1 MAISRGWT
9 WSWGAALLCGALCA
23 GCGSL
28 GGAPRSEGGVS
39 ADGAS
44 RDGASRDGASRD
56 GASRD
61 GASRD
66 GALLSDGGRAEA
78 GADRTGGTGVCT
90 QTSIVAAPNPPDI
103 LIVMDRSGSMA
114 DVFGQGQSKWT
125 VLSQAIN
132 SLVAS
137 TETTV
142 NWGLKLYGDDDMCG
156 VNAGAAVRVGPSSA
170 SAIAAALAPVAASGE
185 TPTETAIE
193 SAVAYLQ
200 GLSDP
205 DPKYLLLASGGQ
217 MGCGPGLDPSA
228 DDSTG
233 AESAVSA
240 AAGAGFPTFVLGVVD
255 PTSEAAATGTLNQIA
270 IVGNEAQQNSSTS
283 FYRVTDL
290 SVLTEVTS
298 ARTSFGIGCTI
309 ALETSVAGAVLSV
322 SAITTAGT
330 TVAIPQD
337 AANGWSYDAGGRN
350 LILNGSVCTA
360 LQASAYSVVSLRY
373 DCGG

>member
-1 MAISRGWT
+1 VPGTEVTISTPMAPTAWAVLERELLRANAIACREFFQKYFDERGYLKCVER
-9 WSWGAALLCGALCA
+9 WGGDDGPDDAIENLSDWPILHAL
-23 GCGSL
+23 
-28 GGAPRSEGGVS
+28 
-39 ADGAS
+39 GAS
-44 RDGASRDGASRD
+44 DNVLDMYKKGWEGHLRQYTAARTKDVPFARDGMYYK
-56 GASRD
+56 
-61 GASRD
+61 
-66 GALLSDGGRAEA
+66 EF
-78 GADRTGGTGVCT
+78 
-90 QTSIVAAPNPPDI
+90 P
-103 LIVMDRSGSMA
+103 VMFDWLHNGEGLT
-114 DVFGQGQSKWT
+114 VF
-125 VLSQAIN
+125 
-132 SLVAS
+132 
-137 TETTV
+137 
-142 NWGLKLYGDDDMCG
+142 D
-156 VNAGAAVRVGPSSA
+156 
-170 SAIAAALAPVAASGE
+170 
-185 TPTETAIE
+185 
-193 SAVAYLQ
+193 LQ

-255 PTSEAAATGTLNQIA
+255 PTSEVAATGTLNHMA